1 MKRPGTTVIECVV
14 AASVLMV
21 AMGTV
26 TTMAFR
32 ASRMWS
38 EVGHQRI
45 AMNELANQIERI
57 TDAAP
62 DEIDQLISNLQPSQ
76 MAQENLDQPTIT
88 ATRVRDSL
96 GDRVDMELT
105 WRSAYPVAPV
115 RLTGWVTA
123 PTREVSP

>member
-1 MKRPGTTVIECVV
+1 MKRQGTTVFECVV

-38 EVGHQRI
+38 DVGHQRI

-57 TDAAP
+57 SDA
-62 DEIDQLISNLQPSQ
+62 DLEQIDQLVANLNPSE
-76 MAQENLDQPTIT
+76 MAQASLDRPQMT
-88 ATRVRDSL
+88 AMRIRDSL
-96 GDRVDMELT
+96 GDRVVVELT
-105 WRSAYPVAPV
+105 WQSTYPLAPV
-115 RLTGWVTA
+115 RLTGWIAA
-123 PTREVSP
+123 PSPEASK